1 MENKRNKVSSTPQ
14 QPKKPTV
21 IGYIFF
27 SVLNLAL
34 VTILGLIVLSVWV
47 AVEIFIGNSSD
58 VLGKIQS
65 IIEIENNYIA
75 NFDIGSTDAIN
86 RFIKK
91 IHGVCGISFARNSYE
106 IFVSLLE
113 VLLKRI
119 LIFLSFIP
127 FIVLIFSLMVTDG
140 LVQRDIRKFKGER
153 ESALYFHRVKP
164 LAAFSFYLIYFI
176 YLCFPYPYSPV
187 VFLLTMTA
195 LTSVFMML
203 TVKYFKKYV

>member
-1 MENKRNKVSSTPQ
+1 MENKSNKVSAPPQ

-21 IGYIFF
+21 IGCLFF

-34 VTILGLIVLSVWV
+34 VSMLGLIVLGVWV
-47 AVEIFIGNSSD
+47 AVEIFLGNSSD
-58 VLGKIQS
+58 VLGNIQN
-65 IIEIENNYIA
+65 IIGIENNYIE
-75 NFDIGSTDAIN
+75 NFDINSVDALN
-86 RFIKK
+86 YFVQKL
-91 IHGVCGISFARNSYE
+91 HGLCGISFARNSYE

-113 VLLKRI
+113 VLFKRI

-127 FIVLIFSLMVTDG
+127 FIILTFSLMVIDG

-164 LAAFSFYLIYFI
+164 LAALSFYCIYFV
-176 YLCFPYPYSPV
+176 YLCCPYPYSPV
-187 VFLLTMTA
+187 VFLLPMAA